1 MPADQEPQSKV
12 FKASEVKVLES
23 LGLVVG
29 KAIVCTEKGE
39 DHYDL
44 QGDHIPE
51 LVAVEA
57 MVDFMEGARTHK
69 VMHQGEAA
77 GEFSGWLPIVESTK
91 AALGIE
97 CDWTGIAVCF
107 RPSEEIM
114 AKYVDGTYTGFS
126 IGGLCAYDEEEA

>member
-1 MPADQEPQSKV
+1 MSQATV
-12 FKASEVKVLES
+12 FKASDVKVLAD

-29 KAIVCTEKGE
+29 KAIVCTEKGL

-51 LVAVEA
+51 LVAVES
-57 MVDFMEGARTHK
+57 MIDFMENTRTHK
-69 VMHQGEAA
+69 VMHEGEPA
-77 GEFSGWLPIVESTK
+77 GEFSGWMPITAATK
-91 AALGIE
+91 VALGIE

-107 RPSEEIM
+107 RPSEDIM

-126 IGGLCAYDEEEA
+126 IGGLCSYDVEAE